1 MRYVDVSFRQNV
13 HYIYTVYSNICITLF
28 QQFSGCVQYKILQ
41 VNLSSRSANPSK
53 KSVQVHISS
62 QGLTRK
68 EKIHI
73 DYERCARI
81 NILANKIVT

>member
-41 VNLSSRSANPSK
+41 VNLSSRCANPSK
-53 KSVQVHISS
+53 KAFKF
-62 QGLTRK
+62 T
-68 EKIHI
+68 
-73 DYERCARI
+73 
-81 NILANKIVT
+81 LAVKG